1 MCRWG
6 TWRRAADSHR
16 FGRHS
21 WVQAVSHVIPLMVLR
36 AVNIDRWNCN
46 VFACDQKMTVGNYVR
61 ICMGRALWREGLAAC
76 LAALLDGSALMG
88 VLHYMKPYEGVSLAC
103 RSLM

>member
-1 MCRWG
+1 
-6 TWRRAADSHR
+6 
-16 FGRHS
+16 
-21 WVQAVSHVIPLMVLR
+21 
-36 AVNIDRWNCN
+36 
-46 VFACDQKMTVGNYVR
+46 MTVGNYVR